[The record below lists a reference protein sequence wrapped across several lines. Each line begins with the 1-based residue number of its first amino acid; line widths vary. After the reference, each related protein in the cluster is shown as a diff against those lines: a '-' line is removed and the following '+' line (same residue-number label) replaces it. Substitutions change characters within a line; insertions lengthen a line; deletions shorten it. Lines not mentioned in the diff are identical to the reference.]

1 MISLKLIVDEPDIVE
16 KINKHLTPQI
26 RVWGIERTIGSFSC
40 YQACDS
46 RWYEYFLPTH
56 TLLPPHPSSY
66 LAQRM
71 EESADEMN
79 DRDAHEGRQ
88 EEVKG
93 FWKDVEENAI
103 KPVLNSLD
111 DDIRAI
117 VSKALYEPE
126 DGIPQIEPGNEDRTA
141 LHAADIDGSS
151 KLAASTGLTQPSERT
166 QDAAIIIDAPVL
178 HDKAQADDEI
188 QPRTDTVNG
197 ATATTNAPVSL
208 PPQSLGSHE
217 TINNAGDEVP
227 PHTPLEPSRKDVLQ
241 EATKRLKAAYEKA
254 KRAYRVPKKR
264 IERLQE
270 ALESYVGTQNY
281 WNYTIQKTFRDPSA
295 KRIIKS
301 FVVNPNP
308 IIINGT
314 EWLSLKVHGQSFM
327 MHQIRKMVGMAT
339 LLVRCGAPLSRI
351 NESYGSERWSIPKV
365 PGLGLLLERPVFD
378 TYNERQAKKF
388 ERETLDFSKYEKE
401 LEAFKQKEIYQRI
414 FDEEA
419 RDNT

>member
-1 MISLKLIVDEPDIVE
+1 M
-16 KINKHLTPQI
+16 
-26 RVWGIERTIGSFSC
+26 
-40 YQACDS
+40 
-46 RWYEYFLPTH
+46 
-56 TLLPPHPSSY
+56 
-66 LAQRM
+66 
-71 EESADEMN
+71 
-79 DRDAHEGRQ
+79 
-88 EEVKG
+88 
-93 FWKDVEENAI
+93 
-103 KPVLNSLD
+103 
-111 DDIRAI
+111 
-117 VSKALYEPE
+117 
-126 DGIPQIEPGNEDRTA
+126 
-141 LHAADIDGSS
+141 
-151 KLAASTGLTQPSERT
+151 
-166 QDAAIIIDAPVL
+166 
-178 HDKAQADDEI
+178 
-188 QPRTDTVNG
+188 
-197 ATATTNAPVSL
+197 
-208 PPQSLGSHE
+208 
-217 TINNAGDEVP
+217 P